1 MPRQDQWRP
10 KELKRH
16 GAPHKPTIP
25 IAQRRARLGPVRS
38 GARPDARIIV
48 NPPWTDLARH
58 RRIWCWA
65 RQSTQFVR
73 AGQGVQRHEAAPSGA
88 SRWCLG
94 TAPLR
99 RPRTVVQSGKLQ
111 RVYTRLPRAGCR
123 CAVQTM
129 PTLPVAPRLR
139 GEHPGG
145 ARRHVSKL
153 PVPTWST
160 SRSDRGFN
168 VFAPHVGAEAPH
180 PEQIRVR
187 RWKRDVLPLDTM
199 SSWCRLRPELSV
211 LHPRAADLR
220 HEISRRAGAIP
231 FMLRPSDLVPSVMRR
246 PR

>member
-1 MPRQDQWRP
+1 MRDSDRYGLGLRRGQRCPDKISGGRRSSNATAP
-10 KELKRH
+10 
-16 GAPHKPTIP
+16 PHKPTIP

-48 NPPWTDLARH
+48 TAPWTDLARH
-58 RRIWCWA
+58 RRIGCWA
-65 RQSTQFVR
+65 RRSTQFVR

-94 TAPLR
+94 IAPLR

-129 PTLPVAPRLR
+129 PTLPIAPRLR

-145 ARRHVSKL
+145 ARQHVSKL

-168 VFAPHVGAEAPH
+168 VLLRTLALKRPTLSRFASGAG
-180 PEQIRVR
+180 
-187 RWKRDVLPLDTM
+187 
-199 SSWCRLRPELSV
+199 SV
-211 LHPRAADLR
+211 TF
-220 HEISRRAGAIP
+220 SRST
-231 FMLRPSDLVPSVMRR
+231 L
-246 PR
+246 